1 MIFLQNN
8 KLLES
13 NTDEM
18 RHKIHEQRIIDESY
32 CHKDCVFSLK
42 NYRLE
47 TLYDG
52 NFNLI

>member
-1 MIFLQNN
+1 MIFLHNN

-18 RHKIHEQRIIDESY
+18 RHKVHEQRIIEEGSCD
-32 CHKDCVFSLK
+32 KDSVFSLK
-42 NYRLE
+42 NFRLE